1 MNESAADRQA
11 AQQTEQQEKKY
22 GDSSTAVSNDT
33 QFADPRQGSD
43 GASFKDEGASVDEA
57 TQGGASRGESTV
69 FGEPGESGETGD
81 AADEDDQDA
90 EPPTPT
96 QEEPPLTSSGGD
108 TAQTSYGEDQ
118 DAEPSQPP
126 YEQ

>member
-22 GDSSTAVSNDT
+22 GDSSAAVSNDT

-43 GASFKDEGASVDEA
+43 GASFKGDDASVNEA
-57 TQGGASRGESTV
+57 TQGDASRGESTV
-69 FGEPGESGETGD
+69 FGEPDESTD
-81 AADEDDQDA
+81 RPDD
-90 EPPTPT
+90 
-96 QEEPPLTSSGGD
+96 
-108 TAQTSYGEDQ
+108 EDQ
-118 DAEPSQPP
+118 DVEPPQPP